1 MLEAGVW
8 VMDLAA
14 FELELRCADLRTWRL
29 DHLLKHI
36 LKEAND
42 LVVQSFPGH
51 HLTGDVDEALRV
63 VWRESRAAVID
74 IEDLFV
80 HILTYDVEARLV
92 NGK

>member
-1 MLEAGVW
+1 MLEVGVW

-14 FELELRCADLRTWRL
+14 FELDLRCADLRTWRL

-36 LKEAND
+36 LKEADD
-42 LVVQSFPGH
+42 LAVQILPSH

-74 IEDLFV
+74 VEDLFV
-80 HILTYDVEARLV
+80 HILTYDVKARLV